1 MKLKAVKQQTTKT
14 KNQFLEKIKKIDITL
29 ARLIKG
35 KEREREREE
44 GREKAPMMEPIKN
57 ESVPGHSPPSSRN
70 SVASTSCPS
79 PSPAIRQSLL
89 IPQCPHATI

>member
-35 KEREREREE
+35 KER
-44 GREKAPMMEPIKN
+44 GRRHEVLKSQM
-57 ESVPGHSPPSSRN
+57 
-70 SVASTSCPS
+70 
-79 PSPAIRQSLL
+79 
-89 IPQCPHATI
+89 